1 MKIMTVACAL
11 GTALVLFNLGT
22 SVAEARTRK
31 AQVVREVVRE
41 PRLRVDVP
49 VLRPTPWDYNV
60 IPRYRY
66 RPEDDRVDPYGPP
79 LVSSWVRYEGWR
91 WPYWW

>member
-11 GTALVLFNLGT
+11 GAALLLGNLGT
-22 SVAEARTRK
+22 SGAEARTR
-31 AQVVREVVRE
+31 RE
-41 PRLRVDVP
+41 LRRIVIPTP
-49 VLRPTPWDYNV
+49 VIRPTPWDYYIV
-60 IPRYRY
+60 PRYRY

-79 LVSSWVRYEGWR
+79 LVSSWRLYEAWR